1 MNKSFDRFLSTLSPP
16 PRGQVAGRKQRLG
29 PPRHSLEI
37 PSASEAALHP
47 CACLSTT
54 DVRPSSPRISTLSVS
69 RHRRPGQTQ
78 NPLLRSC
85 PHLPPAP
92 PDLWAPCGRLTCASC
107 PDNRRVVQAIFRRFP
122 LFFTPT
128 LLLFLFLIYLPGER
142 ERGRAVSPHQCGF
155 SFPFH
160 STSIRLLRSLLFVVL
175 VSSHPQPQGE
185 KGEARRRPGPQ
196 QPADRDLCSAQSIH
210 GGTCKALRRLSAVF
224 LVPSY
229 PPPPLPHPGGGVS
242 PWGIGVCCPDRG
254 ELAL

>member
-128 LLLFLFLIYLPGER
+128 LLLFLIYLPGER
-142 ERGRAVSPHQCGF
+142 ESSLSTVHTSAA
-155 SFPFH
+155 FPFR
-160 STSIRLLRSLLFVVL
+160 STPHRFASSALYSSSYSSPPTRNRRERKGKPAAAPAPSNQQIGTSVLRNPSMAVRARLCAASLPFSLFL
-175 VSSHPQPQGE
+175 
-185 KGEARRRPGPQ
+185 
-196 QPADRDLCSAQSIH
+196 LI
-210 GGTCKALRRLSAVF
+210 
-224 LVPSY
+224 
-229 PPPPLPHPGGGVS
+229 PPPLPHPGGGVS